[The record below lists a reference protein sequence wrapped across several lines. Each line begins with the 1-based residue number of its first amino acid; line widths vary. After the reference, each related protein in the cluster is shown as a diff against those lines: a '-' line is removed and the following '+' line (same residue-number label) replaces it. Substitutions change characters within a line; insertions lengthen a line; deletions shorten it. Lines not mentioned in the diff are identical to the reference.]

1 MICPHSFYLS
11 FSKQWRRCGAS
22 RAPCRCCFCVPPHAA
37 RPVLLRRRPSPPP
50 VPLSSPNPPANPQAD
65 IPSVSAIIL
74 LDGDGKRVV
83 VRYYKSNFASSTE
96 ELAFEKKL
104 FDKTLRTNA
113 KAEAEIIILD
123 GLVSVY
129 RNSSDLWMYVVG
141 TQSEN
146 ELILATVLTAL
157 HDALLSLLRG
167 TPDKR
172 LALDNYD
179 TLLVTI
185 DEMIDAGMILE
196 TDAAAIVNRVGMK
209 AADAAGP
216 AEGTFTEGNLN
227 SMFAGAREQ
236 LAKALLK

>member
-1 MICPHSFYLS
+1 
-11 FSKQWRRCGAS
+11 
-22 RAPCRCCFCVPPHAA
+22 
-37 RPVLLRRRPSPPP
+37 
-50 VPLSSPNPPANPQAD
+50 
-65 IPSVSAIIL
+65 
-74 LDGDGKRVV
+74 VV